1 MAVQYNEIKSDIA
14 RGDTK
19 GTKTYK
25 YVLDSAAIPAV
36 IIFIFIP
43 ILVVVAWTG
52 MESGTGCSFEFGAK
66 KWAPSNNQS
75 ASASQFKTK
84 SADKTSI
91 LCGKSE
97 LTEPKMEASVKNQ
110 KILKELLFFDLG
122 QAAPTKNR
130 SDDEEVKIGEIFS
143 AISKS
148 KLGKTGYDVKK
159 SDVIKARQVHIR
171 PDPFPHGPI
180 VIEFTDGAVDQIKK
194 VLKKASKNLNFEF
207 GAFFCEISCQNS
219 AGNRW
224 PRLRHKLMER
234 LRCERTETSEKE
246 KINKKSADKP
256 LPFPHNQIETVP
268 ANMPSER
275 RRLARENSSN
285 PRSLRVISD
294 VSEPEIQAPVVS
306 SSVMSSSTMADPS
319 NPRRNRLTRVER
331 DNRRQ
336 RGSRQVHF
344 SNIARSRARAGLN
357 QVQEIDSSAS
367 STDSVIFEG
376 IVTRAATSTPK
387 QDDPNADQS
396 NQSTDY
402 YTAPETPGSVEAAGE
417 VDEDED
423 EADVEVVDAEVEV
436 IDVEDDS
443 VPDLDVIEAEVLEES
458 RARAASKANTPEAN
472 DPADPS
478 HDIAT
483 AGPSRAAAAVGPST
497 SHAVVTE
504 DGLVIPED
512 MPPLE
517 DVITIGTSSSAASE
531 DGGDTDYLA
540 SVSPSKIPPQPRVFL
555 PMVVENDV
563 KTLEDSTSTSESDES
578 WVNRTPSSTSS
589 DDERHAEI
597 SRQELRELEWLDTR
611 INEAGEAPS
620 VPSNSDGFEIPQH
633 RLREIEQRIY
643 DDGET
648 PSTSSADE
656 NQPDPGGPRS
666 DSDRDRRINF
676 LLLES
681 TVVVDDG
688 IVEGEHFQANRIAYH
703 QRTLSKELLIKSLER
718 MVHIDNELYRVFSDP
733 KNHWPQKENCKHGGI
748 AGDEN
753 WPRGLTWS
761 EQLIAYENGYQWI
774 SRQPDAEALIEAHG
788 LYHPSVFHNSG
799 VRRVFVGEG
808 YNRTPPPGTPMDT
821 FNMFRDLQPI
831 PARSSPALVIPISPV
846 FVPETPEP
854 RPHFLAEKRAPPVPE
869 VNTIPVDA
877 SLHFEH
883 NCGLLN
889 LDLEVNNAAGAEW
902 AHGVLDAED
911 ALRLPTH
918 LLPHNPFENAREP
931 AKQDYRRSMRGVF
944 VRLILREDSINE
956 AKLARGIPT
965 DKNSKRRA
973 HLMEILNHYDE
984 VVQEIKQIS
993 DQLEAAKHDKTAEAA
1008 TLVLEGLDLNQEAL
1022 NAEAA
1027 RVKVENNKL
1036 RPQVRHYFTRCS
1048 DGEIVVNYE
1057 YIGYH
1062 DARFT
1067 ETELRDFEKLTRN
1080 GACTATNCQC
1090 PGNPSSN
1097 FHEQSNVTE
1106 KLANFSGRTLAQ
1118 FIPSEEPT
1126 MPNGFRPLRQIRPT
1140 PGRPRQTQPDVAFV
1154 RQQTPEPEMPEQVAP
1169 TITAANNSATFIV
1182 QAAGM
1187 SDSDDDNE
1195 VFGIE
1200 RYIPDVPAPISRPR
1214 PNEQFWDN
1222 CNIDSE

>member
-1 MAVQYNEIKSDIA
+1 MPVQLNSIMKNMATGAVKSIKA
-14 RGDTK
+14 CRG
-19 GTKTYK
+19 
-25 YVLDSAAIPAV
+25 VLDFVAIPAV
-36 IIFIFIP
+36 IIIIVM
-43 ILVVVAWTG
+43 IW
-52 MESGTGCSFEFGAK
+52 SGLHNGTDYGFEIGAK
-66 KWAPSNNQS
+66 SWALSDNQS
-75 ASASQFKTK
+75 ASASQIKTK
-84 SADKTSI
+84 SADEPSI
-91 LCGKSE
+91 FCGKPKLIKS
-97 LTEPKMEASVKNQ
+97 KMEIFGRNQ
-110 KILKELLFFDLG
+110 KILKELFYFDPELVVSTRN
-122 QAAPTKNR
+122 QL
-130 SDDEEVKIGEIFS
+130 DDEDTKISEVFS
-143 AISKS
+143 AISKT
-148 KLGKTGYDVKK
+148 KIGRAGYNIRKN
-159 SDVIKARQVHIR
+159 DVIKARQVHIW
-171 PDPFPHGPI
+171 PKPFPHGPI
-180 VIEFTDGAVDQIKK
+180 VVEFTDKAVVRIKK
-194 VLKKASKNLNFEF
+194 VLEKVGEKLGFEF

-234 LRCERTETSEKE
+234 LRCKLIESSEE
-246 KINKKSADKP
+246 KINKKSADI
-256 LPFPHNQIETVP
+256 PFPFPQNQIETVT

-275 RRLARENSSN
+275 RRLARANSSN
-285 PRSLRVISD
+285 PRALRVIEVSD
-294 VSEPEIQAPVVS
+294 PDYPDPVQAPVVS
-306 SSVMSSSTMADPS
+306 SSVVSTSTMADPS

-336 RGSRQVHF
+336 RGARQVHF
-344 SNIARSRARAGLN
+344 ANIARSRARAGLN

-367 STDSVIFEG
+367 STDSVIFDG
-376 IVTRAATSTPK
+376 IVMRASTSTPVS
-387 QDDPNADQS
+387 QDDPNANANANLS

-417 VDEDED
+417 ADEDED
-423 EADVEVVDAEVEV
+423 EADVKVADSEVEVVD
-436 IDVEDDS
+436 DEDDS
-443 VPDLDVIEAEVLEES
+443 VPDLDVIEAEILNEN
-458 RARAASKANTPEAN
+458 RARAAAL
-472 DPADPS
+472 ADPS
-478 HDIAT
+478 HDAVA
-483 AGPSRAAAAVGPST
+483 AGPSRAPVAAGPSRA
-497 SHAVVTE
+497 SVTE
-504 DGLVIPED
+504 AGLVIPEG

-517 DVITIGTSSSAASE
+517 DVITIGTSSSAATSE
-531 DGGDTDYLA
+531 EGGDTDYLA
-540 SVSPSKIPPQPRVFL
+540 SVSPSKIPPQPKVFL
-555 PMVVENDV
+555 PMMVENEL
-563 KTLEDSTSTSESDES
+563 KTLEDSSTSESDES

-589 DDERHAEI
+589 DDDRHAEI
-597 SRQELRELEWLDTR
+597 SRQELRELEWV
-611 INEAGEAPS
+611 NEIGEAPS
-620 VPSNSDGFEIPQH
+620 APSTSDGFEIPQH

-643 DDGET
+643 DAGET

-656 NQPDPGGPRS
+656 NQPGPSGPTRPGMSRP

-681 TVVVDDG
+681 TVVLDDG
-688 IVEGEHFQANRIAYH
+688 IVEGEHFQANRVAYH

-718 MVHIDNELYRVFSDP
+718 MVHIDNELFRVFSDP
-733 KNHWPQKENCKHGGI
+733 KNHWPQKPNCKNGGI

-753 WPRGLTWS
+753 WPRGLTLS
-761 EQLIAYENGYQWI
+761 EQLVAYENGYQWI
-774 SRQPDAEALIEAHG
+774 SRQPDAEALIEQYG
-788 LYHPSVFHNSG
+788 FYHPSVFHTTG

-808 YNRTPPPGTPMDT
+808 YNRCPPPGTPMDT

-831 PARSSPALVIPISPV
+831 PARASPAIVIPISPV

-854 RPHFLAEKRAPPVPE
+854 RPHFLADKKSPPVPE
-869 VNTIPVDA
+869 VNTIPIDA
-877 SLHFEH
+877 TVHFEH

-889 LDLEVNNAAGAEW
+889 LELEVNNAAGAEW

-911 ALRLPTH
+911 ALRLPAHT
-918 LLPHNPFENAREP
+918 LPHNPFENPREP
-931 AKQDYRRSMRGVF
+931 SKQDYRRSMRGVF

-956 AKLARGIPT
+956 AKMARGIPT
-965 DKNSKRRA
+965 DGNVKRRA

-1008 TLVLEGLDLNQEAL
+1008 TLVLEGLDLNQEAI

-1067 ETELRDFEKLTRN
+1067 EAELRDFDKLTRN
-1080 GACTATNCQC
+1080 GACTATSCQC

-1106 KLANFSGRTLAQ
+1106 RIANFCGRTMAQ
-1118 FIPSEEPT
+1118 FIPSREPT
-1126 MPNGFRPLRQIRPT
+1126 MPNGFRPLRQLRPT
-1140 PGRPRQTQPDVAFV
+1140 PGRPRQPQSEVDFV
-1154 RQQTPEPEMPEQVAP
+1154 RPEMPELLEPEVPEQGVP
-1169 TITAANNSATFIV
+1169 INNAVNDSATFIV

-1187 SDSDDDNE
+1187 SDSDDDNSE

-1200 RYIPDVPAPISRPR
+1200 RYIPDVPAPIRRPR
-1214 PNEQFWDN
+1214 PNEEYWDN